1 MSTNLK
7 IDWAHWE
14 IIAIT
19 STIFTTRISLYDKKK
34 KGNKKAMTVIIM
46 WVI

>member
-1 MSTNLK
+1 MSTKLK
-7 IDWAHWE
+7 IDGAHWE

-19 STIFTTRISLYDKKK
+19 STIFLLQGFLCMIKKK
-34 KGNKKAMTVIIM
+34 DNKKAVTVIIM